1 MSPARAKARAVNA
14 CNITF
19 VQMNFPHAH
28 SRLRSRGLMTA
39 LSNALFHSIRRGDAV
54 NPIRLNKAVIVL
66 AAALVFGTTAAAQTP
81 GPNAYAQLLKTGMD
95 RLKAGD
101 YQTARDTFEQAVRNN
116 GSAFEGHLGLG
127 MAFFQLRDD
136 ASAERE
142 LNRTIEL
149 NSKSSDAYA
158 LLGELYYRKDDFEKA
173 VSSWEKA
180 VELSPDSAAL
190 RARLERIKK
199 EHGTERDFN
208 RDVTSHFLIKYE
220 GNQKI
225 ETGRIVLRI
234 LEDAYGV
241 VGRGLSYFPNQDIQV
256 ILYSNEQFQEVT
268 DAPGW
273 AGALYDGKIR
283 IPIGGIERETPGLR
297 SLLYH
302 EYTHAVVRSI
312 TSRIPTWL
320 NEGLAQYFEGR
331 EIGAQ
336 QMALL
341 KRVAQMGKLP
351 QLVYLEGSFMGL
363 GGNQA
368 RYAYLYSLSAVRYLI
383 DSCGLHR
390 AKSVLEELG
399 RGMDI
404 ATAIGNGTTRS
415 YDEFERGWK
424 RSLE

>member
-14 CNITF
+14 CNIIF
-19 VQMNFPHAH
+19 VQMNSRHAH
-28 SRLRSRGLMTA
+28 SRLRSRGPMTV
-39 LSNALFHSIRRGDAV
+39 LSNALFRSMRRGDAV
-54 NPIRLNKAVIVL
+54 NPIRLNKAAFVL
-66 AAALVFGTTAAAQTP
+66 ITALVFGTTAVAQTP
-81 GPNAYAQLLKTGMD
+81 GQNIYAQLLKTGMD

-116 GSAFEGHLGLG
+116 DSAFEGHLGLG
-127 MAFFQLRDD
+127 MALFQLRDD

-158 LLGELYYRKDDFEKA
+158 LLGELYYRKDNFEKA
-173 VSSWEKA
+173 VSFWEKA
-180 VELSPDSAAL
+180 VELNPNSAPL

-199 EHGTERDFN
+199 EHGTEKDFN

-220 GNQKI
+220 GNEKI
-225 ETGRIVLRI
+225 EAGRIILRI

-241 VGRGLSYFPNQDIQV
+241 VGRGLSYYPNQEIQV

-297 SLLYH
+297 RLLYH
-302 EYTHAVVRSI
+302 EYTHAAVRSI
-312 TSRIPTWL
+312 TPRVPTWL

-336 QMALL
+336 QAALL

-368 RYAYLYSLSAVRYLI
+368 QYAYLYSLSAVRYLI
-383 DSCGLHR
+383 DTCGLHR
-390 AKSVLEELG
+390 AKSVLDELG
-399 RGMDI
+399 RGAD
-404 ATAIGNGTTRS
+404 TAAAVSNGTTRS